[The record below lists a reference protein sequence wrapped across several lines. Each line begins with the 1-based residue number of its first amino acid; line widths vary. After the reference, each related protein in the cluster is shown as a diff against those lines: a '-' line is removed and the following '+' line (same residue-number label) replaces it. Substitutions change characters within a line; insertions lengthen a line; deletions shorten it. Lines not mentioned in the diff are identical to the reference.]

1 MCRRAGSPSG
11 SSSPSTSPR
20 CSKLGAKPSLGV
32 LITGPAGVGKATLV
46 RAVCAGRRLVELD
59 GPGRRRAGGQ
69 DRQQAGRQ
77 RGRDRGQRRRRAADH
92 RHRRAAAHPTRA
104 GGHDDSGELRKAVAT
119 PGVVFIAT
127 SQQPDALDPRL
138 QAPDLCDRELGL
150 SLPDAATR
158 KALLEVLLRDVPAQ
172 DLELSGSPTA
182 HRVSCAPT
190 WPRWCARRHC
200 GRRRAP
206 VRTASRRRSPRTTS
220 KGADGDPAVVT
231 VGHRGGV
238 GRLGDA
244 GGRRRHGRHQGGAD
258 RGRVVAAAASGH
270 LRPPGRGPAEGCAAL
285 WPAGLRQDVRGAR
298 AGQFRPVERAFRQ
311 RVPS

>member
-1 MCRRAGSPSG
+1 M
-11 SSSPSTSPR
+11 
-20 CSKLGAKPSLGV
+20 
-32 LITGPAGVGKATLV
+32 
-46 RAVCAGRRLVELD
+46 
-59 GPGRRRAGGQ
+59 
-69 DRQQAGRQ
+69 
-77 RGRDRGQRRRRAADH
+77 
-92 RHRRAAAHPTRA
+92 
-104 GGHDDSGELRKAVAT
+104 
-119 PGVVFIAT
+119 VFIAT

-138 QAPDLCDRELGL
+138 RAPDLCDRELGL

-158 KALLEVLLRDVPAQ
+158 KALLEVLLRDVPPRIW
-172 DLELSGSPTA
+172 SCPRSPTA
-182 HRVSCAPT
+182 HRVLCAPT

-206 VRTASRRRSPRTTS
+206 VRTASRRRSPGRLQ
-220 KGADGDPAVVT
+220 GRADGDPAVVT

-311 RVPS
+311 GCRVDGQVGRLLGKGRPRIVPPGKGIPRHHWFSWTRSTRWRRARAELRLGCDRPGGGVTAHRTRRYRAPARRGRPRRHQPSGPHRSGPLRPGRLEKLVFVEPPDADARREILRTAGNRCR